1 MAEQDKPE
9 SGLKRLTATLGR
21 SAEYS
26 IALGLIVVC
35 VIVGGALWLP
45 DTDRKVD
52 ENPVVSAPTQTPGR
66 YGSKI
71 ADEEKAALAGWN
83 QQLEG
88 DFKEIEQAQRR
99 AAEEAAQR
107 ERQRQEAER
116 TQRAAELERQQALA
130 ASAAAAAKQTR
141 RPTATTAP
149 TAVPAKVVV
158 RVEPAIDWSSCR
170 RPDYPDISVKRR
182 EQGVVG
188 VDVDLD
194 AAGKVLRSRVAQSS
208 GHSRLDAVTQRAV
221 ERCRFSPA
229 TVGGVAQA
237 ATATVRFT
245 WKLQD

>member
-1 MAEQDKPE
+1 MAEQDQPE

-35 VIVGGALWLP
+35 VIVAGALWLP
-45 DTDRKVD
+45 DSGRRAEDKAAAAT
-52 ENPVVSAPTQTPGR
+52 PTPGQDR
-66 YGSKI
+66 SRI
-71 ADEEKAALAGWN
+71 AAEEKAALEGWN
-83 QQLEG
+83 QQLQG

-99 AAEEAAQR
+99 AEEEAAQR
-107 ERQRQEAER
+107 ERQRQEAAR
-116 TQRAAELERQQALA
+116 APRAAAELERQQALA
-130 ASAAAAAKQTR
+130 ASAAAAAMQTQ
-141 RPTATTAP
+141 RPAKTAAP
-149 TAVPAKVVV
+149 TAVPPKVVV
-158 RVEPAIDWSSCR
+158 RVEPAIDWNSCR

-208 GHSRLDAVTQRAV
+208 GHSRLDSVTQRAV